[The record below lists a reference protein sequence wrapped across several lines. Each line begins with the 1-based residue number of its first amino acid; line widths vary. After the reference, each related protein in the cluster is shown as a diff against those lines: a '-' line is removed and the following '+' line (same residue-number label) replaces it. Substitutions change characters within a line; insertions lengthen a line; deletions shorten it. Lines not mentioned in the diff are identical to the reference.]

1 MRQIFDAEL
10 TQLGDDLIKLSALV
24 GAAITGAGIALLQAD
39 VDAAQEVIQGDDEI
53 DVISR
58 GVDER
63 AVLVLA
69 QQSPVATDLR
79 AVVSALRMSQTLER
93 MGDLAAHIASIARRT
108 YPAYAIPESNRPVF
122 ASLDRQAVALSGR
135 LTNLLQ
141 TRDIFDAAAIE
152 RDDDAIDELRNDSYA
167 SLTSP
172 SWAGSVQDVVNVTL
186 AGRYYERFGDHG
198 VSIARR
204 VIYLVTGTT
213 LTSED

>member
-10 TQLGDDLIKLSALV
+10 TQLGDDLIKLSTLV
-24 GAAITGAGIALLQAD
+24 EAAIRGAGIALLQAD

-93 MGDLAAHIASIARRT
+93 MGDLAAHIASISRRA
-108 YPAYAIPESNRPVF
+108 YPSFAIPDNNRPVF
-122 ASLDRQAVALSGR
+122 ASLDRQAVALAGR
-135 LTNLLQ
+135 LTSLLQ

-167 SLTSP
+167 ALTSP
-172 SWAGSVQDVVNVTL
+172 SWTGSVQDVVNVTL
-186 AGRYYERFGDHG
+186 TGRYYERFGDHG

-213 LTSED
+213 LSHED